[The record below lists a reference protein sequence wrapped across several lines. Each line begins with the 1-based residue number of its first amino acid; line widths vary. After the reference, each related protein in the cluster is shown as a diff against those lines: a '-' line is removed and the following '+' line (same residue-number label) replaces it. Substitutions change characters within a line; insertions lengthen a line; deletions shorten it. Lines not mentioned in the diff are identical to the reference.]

1 MHIKPMVNKILVVLE
16 EIVLAEKVTDTGIVI
31 PSTVEKDE
39 NMATVVSMGEGITMD
54 LKVGDKILYDKGA
67 GVPVEHED
75 DKYLMLFE
83 RDIMAMVN
91 DE

>member
-16 EIVLAEKVTDTGIVI
+16 EVVLAEKVTDTGIVI

-67 GVPVEHED
+67 GVAVEHED